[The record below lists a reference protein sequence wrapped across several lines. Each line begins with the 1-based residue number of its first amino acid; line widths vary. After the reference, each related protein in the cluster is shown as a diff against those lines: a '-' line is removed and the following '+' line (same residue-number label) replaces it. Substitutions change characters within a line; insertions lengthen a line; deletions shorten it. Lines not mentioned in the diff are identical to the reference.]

1 MLSRQGEDRPK
12 VAVALSGGVDSAVA
26 AALLKKE
33 GYQVIGLTMKT
44 WRGGEAPATRHH
56 ACYGP
61 GEEKAIDQAQ
71 RVAKRLQIPL
81 YVFDLSEE
89 YEAEVLNY
97 FRREYQRGRT
107 PNPCVKCN
115 KQLKFKIL
123 LEKARSQGV
132 EFEHFASGH
141 YARVEYNPD
150 TNRYIL
156 KTARDKAKDQSYFL
170 FALSQEQLG
179 HLLLPLGDYF
189 KSEVREMARV
199 FELPVELT
207 ESQDF
212 AEGGYL
218 WLFDELRP
226 GPVLDGEGNLLGM
239 HRGLPSYTI
248 GQRRGLGIA
257 AGKPLYVTR
266 IDPERNALIVGSRDE
281 IYSRGLIASGVNW
294 IAMERLEQPLRA
306 RVKIRYKHEG
316 AEALLI
322 PLEDDGVRVEFDRP
336 QPAVTPGQA
345 AVFYQ
350 GEVVLGG
357 GMIEG
362 TLEA

>member
-1 MLSRQGEDRPK
+1 MLSGRGEHKPK
-12 VAVALSGGVDSAVA
+12 VAVALSGGLDSAVA

-44 WRGGEAPATRHH
+44 SCSKEAMER
-56 ACYGP
+56 
-61 GEEKAIDQAQ
+61 AQ
-71 RVAKRLQIPL
+71 KVAERLKLPL

-89 YEAEVLNY
+89 YETEVLNY
-97 FRREYQRGRT
+97 FRREYELGRT

-115 KQLKFKIL
+115 KRLKFRIL

-132 EFEHFASGH
+132 EFERFASGH
-141 YARVEYNPD
+141 YARVEYNPGA
-150 TNRYIL
+150 NRYVL
-156 KTARDKAKDQSYFL
+156 KAARDKAKDQSYFL

-179 HLLLPLGDYF
+179 HLLLPLGDYL

-218 WLFDELRP
+218 RLFDELRP
-226 GPVLDGEGNLLGM
+226 GPVVDGKGNLLGM
-239 HRGLPSYTI
+239 HRGLPGYTI

-257 AGKPLYVTR
+257 AGKPLYVTK
-266 IDPERNALIVGSRDE
+266 ILPERNALIVGSRDE
-281 IYSRGLIASGVNW
+281 LYSRGLMASRVNW

-322 PLEDDGVRVEFDRP
+322 PLEDDVRVEFDQP
-336 QPAVTPGQA
+336 QPAVTPGQVV
-345 AVFYQ
+345 VFYQ

-357 GMIEG
+357 GTIEG
-362 TLEA
+362 GFKA